1 MRNVGYFITMKITL
15 SATGAVGAKHRSGVL
30 AVVLA
35 ALLLILPIH
44 AAAQSDQSRVM
55 GLVTDGSGGALPGV
69 TVTVQSGSRA
79 PASVVTDEVGRY
91 LTPWLSPGTY
101 TITFTLSGFET
112 RAMRNVRLATGQT
125 VVLDQQLPL
134 ASLTETVQVTAPAP
148 APPPPP
154 GPPVRLTPPRP
165 QAKPVDKELLASVCG
180 PRQATDFSQ
189 AIGKIVSHIDNPDRE
204 LIGPGD
210 RIRIDVGEN
219 AGAEKGQNLVVRRR
233 FQIGDRLVA
242 KRLAT
247 FAEQTAGLIQIV
259 DTHDEWSEA
268 LVVYICGELYAGDT
282 VEPYIAQP
290 AFYAVADGAP
300 RYDQP
305 ARITTGEHGATAAA
319 NGQLMVIDHGIM
331 QGVQRGQR
339 LTIFR
344 RLQVDGVPVPVG
356 DGVIVSVRADSAT
369 LRIERATDAV
379 LVGDL
384 VAMHR

>member
-1 MRNVGYFITMKITL
+1 MRNVGYFITMNITF
-15 SATGAVGAKHRSGVL
+15 SEIRTVGAAHRPCIRSLVL
-30 AVVLA
+30 TG
-35 ALLLILPIH
+35 LLLFLPMQ
-44 AAAQSDQSRVM
+44 AAAQTDQSRVM

-69 TVTVQSGSRA
+69 TVTAQSGSRA

-91 LTPWLSPGTY
+91 LTPWLVPGTY
-101 TITFTLSGFET
+101 TVTFTLSGFET
-112 RAMRNVRLATGQT
+112 RTMRNVRLTAGQT

-134 ASLTETVQVTAPAP
+134 ASLTETVEVTAPAP
-148 APPPPP
+148 VPPPPP
-154 GPPVRLTPPRP
+154 GPPVRLAPPRP
-165 QAKPVDKELLASVCG
+165 KAKPVDKELLASVCG
-180 PRQATDFSQ
+180 PRQATEFSQ
-189 AIGKIVSHIDNPDRE
+189 AIGKIVSHIDNPDRQ

-210 RIRIDVGEN
+210 RIRIDVGEK

-233 FQIGDRLVA
+233 FQIGDRLA
-242 KRLAT
+242 PKKRQT
-247 FAEQTAGLIQIV
+247 FAEQTAGLIQIIE
-259 DTHDEWSEA
+259 TQPEWSEA

-290 AFYAVADGAP
+290 AFYTVADGAP
-300 RYDQP
+300 RYDEP

-319 NGQLMVIDHGIM
+319 RGQLMVIDHGIM

-344 RLQVDGVPVPVG
+344 RPQVDGVPVPVG
-356 DGVIVSVRADSAT
+356 DGVIIAVRADSAT

-384 VAMHR
+384 VAVHR